1 MNRVVFDIETHAFP
15 LESLDAEQQDY
26 LMRFARTDEEKQDA
40 VLKLALTPFTAQVV
54 AIAMVNP
61 DTGQGKVFY
70 QHPGGSTELSPDG
83 SVEFVPGSEREI
95 LESFWETIRKYAQF
109 ITFNGR
115 GFDSPFLM
123 LRSAALGVRPT
134 RNLVPYRYST
144 AESCD
149 LLDQLTFY
157 GAFRKFSLDFYCKA
171 FGIRS
176 PKSEGVTGLD
186 VGPLFTAGRYREI
199 AEYCLRDVRATV
211 ELYQRWRD
219 FLFFPDKGGK

>member
-1 MNRVVFDIETHAFP
+1 MNRVVFDIETNAFA
-15 LESLDAEQQDY
+15 LESFDAEQQDY
-26 LMRFARTDEEKQDA
+26 LMRFAKTEEERQEA

-70 QHPGGSTELSPDG
+70 HGPGNQPELSVDG
-83 SVEFVPGSEREI
+83 LAELVPGTEQQI
-95 LESFWETIRKYAQF
+95 LEHFWETIRKYSQF

-115 GFDSPFLM
+115 GFDCPFLM
-123 LRSAALGVRPT
+123 LRSTLLGIKPT
-134 RNLVPYRYST
+134 RNLVPYRYS
-144 AESCD
+144 ANESCD
-149 LLDQLTFY
+149 LMDQLTFY
-157 GAFRKFSLDFYCKA
+157 GAFRKFSLDFYCKG
-171 FGIRS
+171 FGIKS

-186 VGPLFTAGRYREI
+186 VAPLFAEGKFRDI

-219 FLFFPDKGGK
+219 FLFFP